1 VLGDRDLVS
10 GREPLAGIIRVMS
23 KELVPY
29 LALLIAVALIYIP
42 RIFVAH
48 GQSKQPEGYD
58 NAHPRAQQ
66 AKLTGVSA
74 RAQGAHENS
83 FEAFAP
89 FAAGVLAC
97 KVSGVDADQVALL
110 SIAFVVLR
118 AIYVVLY
125 IKNLATA
132 RSGVWTLGFL
142 VALALLT
149 LPLFT

>member
-1 VLGDRDLVS
+1 
-10 GREPLAGIIRVMS
+10 MS

-29 LALLIAVALIYIP
+29 LALIIAVALIYIP
-42 RIFVAH
+42 RIFVAY

-58 NAHPRAQQ
+58 NAHPRTQQ
-66 AKLTGVSA
+66 SKLTGFAA
-74 RAQGAHENS
+74 RAQGAHQNAI
-83 FEAFAP
+83 EAFAP

-97 KVSGVDADQVALL
+97 KVSGVDADEVALL

-125 IKNLATA
+125 LKNLPTA
-132 RSGVWTLGFL
+132 RSAVWFLAFL
-142 VALALLT
+142 VSVTLLT